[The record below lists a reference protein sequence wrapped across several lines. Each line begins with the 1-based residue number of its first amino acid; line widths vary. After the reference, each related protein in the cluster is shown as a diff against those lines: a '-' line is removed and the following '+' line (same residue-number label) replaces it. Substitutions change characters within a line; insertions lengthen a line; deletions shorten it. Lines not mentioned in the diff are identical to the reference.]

1 MTSYT
6 PFDRLFITPVLPF
19 AEDGSIDEAGYRR
32 LLQTFLTDKNLA
44 AGISVIANPEAGEL
58 FTLDRDERNRVVE
71 IVLEEVAGR
80 APVLAGVIHVTTAG
94 AVACAKDAAAI
105 GADGLFVFPPIGA
118 GDITLSWDPDAY
130 PEVFIDFLHAIAAEV
145 DLPMV
150 IHPVGRF
157 SAAYGPGL
165 SSRMTQAVIDAV
177 PQVVGWKMTYNYD
190 GYREITRVLRAAD
203 RPVGIYGA
211 VGKYFH
217 ENLANDA
224 FDGTSSGAFNYAIE
238 PMIDHIL
245 AWRRGDVAE
254 ATRIWQSGLAQL
266 HEYVFS
272 DFGRLHVRYKIAT
285 WLRGF
290 IDSPVMRAP
299 MPLPRPEEV
308 HTLVGLIRDAGL
320 SLRSNDEVSAY
331 IARIPELRLG
341 AARGHD
347 RVTQDA

>member
-6 PFDRLFITPVLPF
+6 PFDRLFVTPVLPF
-19 AEDGSIDEAGYRR
+19 AEDGSVDEQGYRA
-32 LLQTFLTDKNLA
+32 LLRTFLTDKNLA
-44 AGISVIANPEAGEL
+44 AGISIIANPEAGEL
-58 FTLDRDERNRVVE
+58 FTLERDERNRVVE

-94 AVACAKDAAAI
+94 AVECARDAAAL
-105 GADGLFVFPPIGA
+105 GVDGLFVFPPIGA

-130 PEVFIDFLHAIAAEV
+130 PEVFVDFLHAIALEV

-165 SSRMTQAVIDAV
+165 SARMTQAVIDAV

-203 RPVGIYGA
+203 HPVGIYGA

-238 PMIDHIL
+238 PMVDHIL

-254 ATRIWQSGLAQL
+254 ASRIWESGLAQL

-290 IDSPVMRAP
+290 INSPVMRAP
-299 MPLPRPEEV
+299 MPLPRTEEV
-308 HTLVGLIRDAGL
+308 FALVKLIEAAGL
-320 SLRSNDEVSAY
+320 SLRGESEVEAFVS
-331 IARIPELRLG
+331 RIPELRLG
-341 AARGHD
+341 SARGHSIA
-347 RVTQDA
+347 TQSV